1 MIAIAPGKA
10 PRQAS
15 DTFLKL
21 VRMIRTAEPKSIQRK
36 MNSTIFTVRVMNS
49 E

>member
-1 MIAIAPGKA
+1 MAPGRA
-10 PRQAS
+10 ARQAS

-21 VRMIRTAEPKSIQRK
+21 FRMMRTAEPKSIQRK
-36 MNSTIFTVRVMNS
+36 TNSMIFTVRVVNN

>member
-1 MIAIAPGKA
+1 MAPGRA
-10 PRQAS
+10 ARQAS

-21 VRMIRTAEPKSIQRK
+21 VRITRTAEPKSIQRK
-36 MNSTIFTVRVMNS
+36 TKSRIFTARVVNN

>member
-1 MIAIAPGKA
+1 MIATAPGRA
-10 PRQAS
+10 TRQAP

-36 MNSTIFTVRVMNS
+36 MNSTIFTVRVVNS